1 MTHLLHDEKKSMTEP
16 YFENLLKDVT
26 RTKTMGAPRAPPAPK
41 APLPHKVS
49 TGSACAAGN
58 LAASEAQ
65 LRRKARGGGGGGTA
79 LFEVENFRSKLPMK
93 WAVGSGPM
101 SSAYM
106 VRLKESAFPC
116 RLRCLRTLPVIPA
129 AKPTLPCA
137 STDPDLLAA
146 PSSATSRKRISVQD
160 TIGRSAIE
168 AGHAAK
174 SRVSGFKPIVITCP
188 YGACDPVTDVSRFER
203 IMVPE
208 AYVQASAM
216 PFTDEDRNPP
226 ETTNRMTF
234 QKRSA
239 AEMAASLLA
248 AEEQMKESQK
258 MKVRHRDVL
267 RSIAYHHATMY
278 ATCLPPSAGRTRLTA
293 CACES

>member
-16 YFENLLKDVT
+16 YFENLLKEVT

-58 LAASEAQ
+58 LAGSEAQ
-65 LRRKARGGGGGGTA
+65 LRCKARGGGGGGVA
-79 LFEVENFRSKLPMK
+79 LLEVENFRSKLPMK

-106 VRLKESAFPC
+106 VRPNELPFPC
-116 RLRCLRTLPVIPA
+116 RLRSVRTLPIRSA
-129 AKPTLPCA
+129 AKRTLCCI
-137 STDPDLLAA
+137 STVPDHFAGPSA
-146 PSSATSRKRISVQD
+146 PATSQRDSVQD

-168 AGHAAK
+168 AGRAAK
-174 SRVSGFKPIVITCP
+174 SRVSGFKPVVITCP
-188 YGACDPVTDVSRFER
+188 YGACDPITDVSRFER

-239 AEMAASLLA
+239 AEMAKSLLA

-258 MKVRHRDVL
+258 MKVGRRDVL
-267 RSIAYHHATMY
+267 RSLAH
-278 ATCLPPSAGRTRLTA
+278 ATCLPPSARLIRLTA
-293 CACES
+293 CACGS